1 MVGLD
6 DILARYRP
14 YGPTYAPG
22 EKAPFS
28 GTYICDRG
36 TMLPP
41 VRVQLSKGEEFP
53 EAPALAAHPLA
64 PDEYSGVERV
74 SGDTKLVPCG
84 AAGC

>member
-1 MVGLD
+1 MMAGLE
-6 DILARYRP
+6 DILARYKP
-14 YGPTYAPG
+14 YGPTFGPG

-53 EAPALAAHPLA
+53 EA
-64 PDEYSGVERV
+64 SGLGEHTHWRQ
-74 SGDTKLVPCG
+74 TNIQ
-84 AAGC
+84 A